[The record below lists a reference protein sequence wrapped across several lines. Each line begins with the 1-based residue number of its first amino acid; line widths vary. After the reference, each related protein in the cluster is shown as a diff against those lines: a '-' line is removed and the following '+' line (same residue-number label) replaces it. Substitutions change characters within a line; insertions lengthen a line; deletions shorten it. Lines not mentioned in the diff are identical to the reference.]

1 MDKNGEK
8 IVIYAAGTTFDG
20 RQKLL
25 KKLYVKY
32 CLGKPIKIALK
43 HDKGNDFDIHAM
55 KILLDKK
62 CIGYVPMKISKLI
75 HSAHSSDMVRKV
87 KLYDIHLNEKK
98 LGVSVIICL

>member
-1 MDKNGEK
+1 MDKEKDK
-8 IVIYAAGTTFDG
+8 IVIYVAGVTHCG

-43 HDKGNDFDIHAM
+43 HDKGNEYDIHAM

-62 CIGYVPMKISKLI
+62 CIGYVPMRISKLI
-75 HSAHSSDMVRKV
+75 HLAYKQNMIKKV
-87 KLYDIHLNEKK
+87 KLYDINLD
-98 LGVSVIICL
+98 GVKFGASVIICI

>member
-1 MDKNGEK
+1 MDKDRDK
-8 IVIYAAGTTFDG
+8 IVIYVAGVTHDG

-32 CLGKPIKIALK
+32 CLGKPIKIVLK
-43 HDKGNDFDIHAM
+43 HDKGNEYDIHAM

-75 HSAHSSDMVRKV
+75 HLAYKQDMIKKVR
-87 KLYDIHLNEKK
+87 LYDIHLENSKF
-98 LGVSVIICL
+98 GASVIICI